1 MNNID
6 NNFET
11 KIDEI
16 NSYITEDPLKA
27 TYLIDEALL
36 QYQYSKE
43 YQEILN
49 SLRNKALFQI
59 KKNNLIAKTNLST
72 LELINFLKNK
82 KMDHLFMVCYNAL
95 LNKEKDEIKQF
106 ASEFQYFFNT
116 KSFEEASFQ
125 TLIYDFLV
133 QKEIDYNYLY
143 NSKNIN
149 PIKLGSLLQNDNILK
164 IQKDILNKYEKDV
177 AIYKIA
183 SQVFAAYLFL
193 KWDDILYKNTKNEW
207 NTINNVTNVFL
218 GKEDAKNLKSK
229 DELDLYNVFSK

>member
-1 MNNID
+1 M
-6 NNFET
+6 
-11 KIDEI
+11 
-16 NSYITEDPLKA
+16 
-27 TYLIDEALL
+27 
-36 QYQYSKE
+36 
-43 YQEILN
+43 
-49 SLRNKALFQI
+49 
-59 KKNNLIAKTNLST
+59 
-72 LELINFLKNK
+72 
-82 KMDHLFMVCYNAL
+82 L
-95 LNKEKDEIKQF
+95 LNFNI
-106 ASEFQYFFNT
+106 FNT
-116 KSFEEASFQ
+116 KSSEEASFQ
-125 TLIYDFLV
+125 TIIYDFLV
-133 QKEIDYNYLY
+133 QKEIDYDYLY

-229 DELDLYNVFSK
+229 DEIDLYNVFSK

>member
-1 MNNID
+1 
-6 NNFET
+6 
-11 KIDEI
+11 
-16 NSYITEDPLKA
+16 
-27 TYLIDEALL
+27 
-36 QYQYSKE
+36 
-43 YQEILN
+43 
-49 SLRNKALFQI
+49 
-59 KKNNLIAKTNLST
+59 
-72 LELINFLKNK
+72 
-82 KMDHLFMVCYNAL
+82 MVCYNAL
-95 LNKEKDEIKQF
+95 LNKEKDKIKQF

-193 KWDDILYKNTKNEW
+193 KWDDILYKNTENEW

-229 DELDLYNVFSK
+229 DEIDLYNVFSK